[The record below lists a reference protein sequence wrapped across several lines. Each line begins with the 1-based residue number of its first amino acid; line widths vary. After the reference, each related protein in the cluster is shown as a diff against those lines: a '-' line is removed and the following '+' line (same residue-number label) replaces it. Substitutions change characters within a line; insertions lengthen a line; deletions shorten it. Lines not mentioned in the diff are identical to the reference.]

1 MRTADFAAAME
12 RSVPAAFSESWD
24 RDGVMVLPDADAE
37 VTGVL
42 CALDCTSVAIEKA
55 VSLGCNVI
63 VCHHPLIFHPL
74 ETVTESDPTAK
85 RVLSCVKNG
94 IAVLSFHT
102 RLDSMPGGVNDCLA
116 EAIGVRN
123 AEAFLPFA
131 RIGDVE
137 EQSFETFRKAV
148 SRGLQIEPLTCVK
161 SHESVRRVAL
171 MSGSGKDGIADAVKA
186 GADTYVTGEV
196 RHENMIECREY
207 GINLICASHHATER
221 VVLPFLAEKIGEMG
235 IETVIH
241 DFTEA
246 EEYGI

>member
-1 MRTADFAAAME
+1 ME

-63 VCHHPLIFHPL
+63 VCHHPLIFQPL

-148 SRGLQIEPLTCVK
+148 SRGLQIEPLICVK

-221 VVLPFLAEKIGEMG
+221 IVLPKLAEIVSEIGAPAKI
-235 IETVIH
+235 H
-241 DFTEA
+241 QFTES